1 MEKIGFKG
9 LGHYREWEP
18 LFENIKDE
26 PEFQRLV
33 AIAKEKVRLKRDE
46 VRISRDPHK
55 PGSD

>member
-33 AIAKEKVRLKRDE
+33 AIAKEKVRLK
-46 VRISRDPHK
+46 
-55 PGSD
+55 